1 MFCPLAHISSTRPRQ
16 PRKLFSILIML
27 GAPAPPRGGPFIPK
41 KSSAQWSCTPQ
52 SMIHPES
59 QHAVQDAHT
68 RAQSHARTDG
78 QRRRQT
84 AATPSPRS
92 FIFSVENAAC
102 KDSYRCKCRRNSLL
116 RPLPTLTSVRILTDI
131 VLQREINACGLPVS
145 ECSYPCGPPA
155 PGGSSL
161 APGTA
166 RRALSAPLRR
176 TARCPRQSAT
186 RRTHRWRCRPSRSL
200 PGCCRHCKWRPESR

>member
-102 KDSYRCKCRRNSLL
+102 KDSYRCKCRRNRIL
-116 RPLPTLTSVRILTDI
+116 RSLPTLASVRILTDS
-131 VLQREINACGLPVS
+131 VLYREN
-145 ECSYPCGPPA
+145 ERTWA
-155 PGGSSL
+155 PGCSCTRSGCHGVFGRYTELPLLLAAMQSSL
-161 APGTA
+161 AVG
-166 RRALSAPLRR
+166 R
-176 TARCPRQSAT
+176 TVILLTTPFNP
-186 RRTHRWRCRPSRSL
+186 H
-200 PGCCRHCKWRPESR
+200 